1 MTIHDEFSV
10 AVPRVDLLDITREPT
25 DAELAAL
32 MHAAGNAARAVS
44 ADNKVR
50 VAQRLTQAIV
60 DLEQQLKA
68 NR

>member
-1 MTIHDEFSV
+1 MTTQTIFSGV
-10 AVPRVDLLDITREPT
+10 VPRVDLLDITRAPS
-25 DAELAAL
+25 DSELAAL
-32 MHAAGNAARAVS
+32 MNAAGNAARAVS

-50 VAQRLTQAIV
+50 VAQRLSQAIV

>member
-1 MTIHDEFSV
+1 MTTQTTFTSV
-10 AVPRVDLLDITREPT
+10 VPRVDLLDITREPS

-32 MHAAGNAARAVS
+32 MHAARNAARAVS

-50 VAQRLTQAIV
+50 VALRLSQAIV
-60 DLEQQLKA
+60 ELEQQLKT

>member
-1 MTIHDEFSV
+1 MTTQTVFNDV
-10 AVPRVDLLDITREPT
+10 VPRVDLLDINRDPT

-44 ADNKVR
+44 ADSKVR

>member
-1 MTIHDEFSV
+1 MITQTIFSGV
-10 AVPRVDLLDITREPT
+10 VPRVDLLDITREPS

-32 MHAAGNAARAVS
+32 MNAAGNAARAVS

-50 VAQRLTQAIV
+50 VAQRLSQAIV
-60 DLEQQLKA
+60 DLEQQLKT